1 MASKPSSSAESDGLP
16 WHGDFAGNATD
27 GILLLIGGLL
37 TLCALSGAWW
47 MLWHALFLDR
57 ALSLV
62 FFMSLH
68 LEYNTQVDLDKAER
82 HARRLR
88 QPRSRGGSTRTRA
101 QI

>member
-1 MASKPSSSAESDGLP
+1 MASKPAASAESDYELP

-47 MLWHALFLDR
+47 MLWHALFWT
-57 ALSLV
+57 ALSSLV

-68 LEYNTQVDLDKAER
+68 LEYNTQVDLDKRNDRNA
-82 HARRLR
+82 AYGNPKPRREY
-88 QPRSRGGSTRTRA
+88 PY
-101 QI
+101 